1 MFFSDFEKKNAKKLK
16 KGRPTYTIS
25 EAINDSGLQYA
36 ITESQYH

>member
-1 MFFSDFEKKNAKKLK
+1 MFFSDFEKKRQKTE